1 MSTVDQIAHDY
12 LEKNSE
18 LEPNAASSR
27 GTLGHDSELT
37 DYSPQGEAARA
48 ELARTTLRQV
58 DEVAPETARDR
69 LAAAV
74 MHDRLQVEVDVHDSG
89 DWMRGLSVFGPMT
102 IASRVFDLMPRVED
116 HDFEVVADRME
127 RVPSCLSGIQETLE
141 LGVSRKVVSAR
152 HQVETSAAR
161 ARVWA
166 GTESNPGFFR
176 GLAAGF
182 SGASQQLRSRL
193 GRASKA
199 ADHAYLRFADYLEG
213 SYLAQARDQD
223 GCGSELYQL
232 NCRVYN
238 GIEIDAA
245 QTYQWGWEE
254 LGRIADEMART
265 AKRILPEG
273 SVADVTRLLD
283 TDPDRAIEGEANFRD
298 WNQSFLDQ
306 TMAALNGVHFDIPE
320 PVQRVEA
327 MLAPPGGSPAMYYT
341 PPAEDFSRPGR
352 TWYPSLGRTHFPL
365 WTEIATAYHEGVPGH
380 HLQLGQVCWL
390 GDRLNPFQGLL
401 GVISGHAEGWALY
414 AERLMGELGYL
425 ENPDYYLG
433 MLANQAFRAAR
444 VVVDIG
450 LHLQLA
456 LPPDQLFHP
465 GEIWSRALAVEF
477 MVKTSGRSVEFC
489 TGEVDRYLGV
499 PAQAIS
505 YKLGE
510 RVWLEVREEARRSW
524 GPRFSLKEFHRQA
537 LDLGSVG
544 LQQLREEMRQP
555 RPATAPA
562 D

>member
-1 MSTVDQIAHDY
+1 
-12 LEKNSE
+12 
-18 LEPNAASSR
+18 
-27 GTLGHDSELT
+27 
-37 DYSPQGEAARA
+37 
-48 ELARTTLRQV
+48 
-58 DEVAPETARDR
+58 
-69 LAAAV
+69 
-74 MHDRLQVEVDVHDSG
+74 
-89 DWMRGLSVFGPMT
+89 MRGLSDFGPMT

-141 LGVSRKVVSAR
+141 LGVSRNVVSAR
-152 HQVETSAAR
+152 HQVEISAAR

-193 GRASKA
+193 GRASEA

-254 LGRIADEMART
+254 LGRIEDEMART

-365 WTEIATAYHEGVPGH
+365 WTEISTAYHEGVPGH

-477 MVKTSGRSVEFC
+477 MVKTSGRSVEFG